1 MRIYNADRNSR
12 CGIASFVSIVLS
24 LVFSSSSGSLAQDA
38 TLKRFEYSTPSM
50 GSNLDI
56 VVYASSEDQ
65 ATQAITAS
73 MQKLEDLSP
82 PLNNYDPASEV
93 SMLATQRA
101 NERVR
106 LSKPLASVL
115 KESKR
120 WMELSRGRFDVTS
133 GQLMA
138 TWRTARKSKSLPREA
153 DIAAARAKSGW
164 GNVDFKDSDDLGPSI
179 AFRQS
184 GIVLDV
190 AGIATGYLLDRMM
203 EVLVAHGVQSALID
217 AGGDILV
224 SEAPPGK
231 SGWSIDV
238 AGISKTAPPLLRLT
252 LRNCAVTTSGDL
264 YQFVEIEGR
273 RYSHLIDPTRGMP
286 VEGRQSVTVV
296 AKRAIDADA
305 GATSLAIMGA
315 DASLDHW
322 SFLPLDQAIFI
333 TQSDNS
339 EFPIYRKLGR

>member
-1 MRIYNADRNSR
+1 MRSYNADRYSLR
-12 CGIASFVSIVLS
+12 GIALVVFFVLS
-24 LVFSSSSGSLAQDA
+24 FGYWASATSLAQDA
-38 TLKRFEYSTPSM
+38 TLQRFEYSTPSM
-50 GSNLDI
+50 GSNLDV
-56 VVYASSEDQ
+56 VVYASSEQQ

-73 MQKLEDLSP
+73 LKKLKDLSS

-93 SMLATQRA
+93 SKLATLRVDEQ
-101 NERVR
+101 VR
-106 LSKPLASVL
+106 LSEPFANVLA
-115 KESKR
+115 ESQR
-120 WMELSRGRFDVTS
+120 WMELSRGRFDVTN
-133 GQLMA
+133 GQLIA
-138 TWRTARKSKSLPREA
+138 TWRAARKNKSLPSEA

-164 GNVDFKDSDDLGPSI
+164 LNVDFKNDRKLGPSI

-190 AGIATGYLLDRMM
+190 AGIATGFLLDRMM
-203 EVLVAHGVQSALID
+203 EVLVSHGIQSALID

-224 SEAPPGK
+224 SKAPPDR

-238 AGISKTAPPLLRLT
+238 AGISKNAPPLLRLT

-264 YQFVEIEGR
+264 YQFAEIEGR
-273 RYSHLIDPTRGMP
+273 RYSHLIDPTVGMP

-305 GATSLAIMGA
+305 GATALAIMGA
-315 DASLDHW
+315 DALLDHW
-322 SFLPLDQAIFI
+322 SLLPLDQAIFV

-339 EFPIYRKLGR
+339 EFPIYRKFGR